1 MLPMNRLRQPR
12 PTEGGTVLIMAMTF
26 VLILSFIGVTSM
38 TTAALEER
46 MAGNTSDKNIAF
58 QTAESALVAG
68 EIWIGGQMSKP
79 VFDPAVIDDGLH
91 LSSTTSTPVWDV
103 STGVWSGTDVFSYP
117 ALNNVSTAPSYIIE
131 DLGAIP
137 DNNGSLVLPA
147 NYKASGKNVFRV
159 TVRSSGTNDTA
170 VAMIQSVYE
179 KRF

>member
-38 TTAALEER
+38 TTTALEER

-68 EIWIGGQMSKP
+68 EIWIGGQMNKP

-91 LSSTTSTPVWDV
+91 LSSTTST
-103 STGVWSGTDVFSYP
+103 SWSYS
-117 ALNNVSTAPSYIIE
+117 NIS
-131 DLGAIP
+131 
-137 DNNGSLVLPA
+137 
-147 NYKASGKNVFRV
+147 
-159 TVRSSGTNDTA
+159 
-170 VAMIQSVYE
+170 
-179 KRF
+179 